1 MLSQP
6 STARKARL
14 GIRVTI
20 GDGADH
26 PDYLR
31 APNNICSPDLRN
43 QSSKCSEADGHTKS
57 IEGHHAAVSALIL
70 NDAVPENVRVQFETT
85 KNLYLYAWFV
95 YRFYPVAVLHAHTCL
110 ELALRARFGHA
121 FPPSKPGPGL
131 HRLLKHAVEEGA
143 LKNENFEV
151 WCRTTALRASNRV
164 LYEQIEKMEKL
175 GLNELEFDETNVT
188 ITDEDR
194 DHDYVGTVLANIP
207 KIRNHYAHGS
217 STLHNQ
223 VIGTLRIVQE
233 IINQLWPAS
242 PEGAHA
248 V

>member
-1 MLSQP
+1 M
-6 STARKARL
+6 
-14 GIRVTI
+14 
-20 GDGADH
+20 
-26 PDYLR
+26 
-31 APNNICSPDLRN
+31 
-43 QSSKCSEADGHTKS
+43 
-57 IEGHHAAVSALIL
+57 
-70 NDAVPENVRVQFETT
+70 
-85 KNLYLYAWFV
+85 
-95 YRFYPVAVLHAHTCL
+95 
-110 ELALRARFGHA
+110 
-121 FPPSKPGPGL
+121 
-131 HRLLKHAVEEGA
+131 KHAVENGA

-151 WCRTTALRASNRV
+151 WCRTTALRANNRV

-194 DHDYVGTVLANIP
+194 DHDYVGTVLENMP

-242 PEGAHA
+242 PDGTYA